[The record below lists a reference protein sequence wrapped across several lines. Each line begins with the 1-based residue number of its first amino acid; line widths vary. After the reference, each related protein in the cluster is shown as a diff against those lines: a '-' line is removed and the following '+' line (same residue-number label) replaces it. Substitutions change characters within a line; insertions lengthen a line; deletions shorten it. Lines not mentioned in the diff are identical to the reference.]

1 MSVLDK
7 HTEGKNVRVL
17 SNFHYLIF
25 FYIFFQQ
32 KMKMIIKYHGIEFKF
47 LFIKII
53 IFLSCKISLY
63 TRFRES

>member
-25 FYIFFQQ
+25 LYIFFQQ
-32 KMKMIIKYHGIEFKF
+32 KIKMIIKYHGIEFKF
-47 LFIKII
+47 LFIK
-53 IFLSCKISLY
+53 L
-63 TRFRES
+63 